1 MAAKIVSSLSSF
13 NGVAFLLALL
23 LCISTNVQIS
33 MADSTSKTYKN
44 YLQKACN
51 STTYPQLC
59 FNSLSSYTS
68 TIKTNDLKLCNT
80 ALTVTLKAASSTSSL
95 VKASSKKKGLS
106 KSEAGVIKDC
116 VDEMGDSIDELK
128 QSLKALGS
136 LKGSD
141 IEFQIATVQT
151 WVSAAITDED
161 TCTEGFDEMKISG
174 EVMIKIRKS
183 IVNVGR
189 LTSNALAL
197 INKLSY

>member
-1 MAAKIVSSLSSF
+1 MSSSSR
-13 NGVAFLLALL
+13 
-23 LCISTNVQIS
+23 
-33 MADSTSKTYKN
+33 
-44 YLQKACN
+44 
-51 STTYPQLC
+51 
-59 FNSLSSYTS
+59 
-68 TIKTNDLKLCNT
+68 
-80 ALTVTLKAASSTSSL
+80 
-95 VKASSKKKGLS
+95 
-106 KSEAGVIKDC
+106 
-116 VDEMGDSIDELK
+116 
-128 QSLKALGS
+128 LKALGS

-161 TCTEGFDEMKISG
+161 TCTEGFDEMKITG

>member
-1 MAAKIVSSLSSF
+1 
-13 NGVAFLLALL
+13 
-23 LCISTNVQIS
+23 
-33 MADSTSKTYKN
+33 
-44 YLQKACN
+44 
-51 STTYPQLC
+51 
-59 FNSLSSYTS
+59 
-68 TIKTNDLKLCNT
+68 
-80 ALTVTLKAASSTSSL
+80 
-95 VKASSKKKGLS
+95 
-106 KSEAGVIKDC
+106 
-116 VDEMGDSIDELK
+116 MGDSIDELK

-161 TCTEGFDEMKISG
+161 TCTEGFDEMNITG